1 MVLLDYI
8 VLIPLCWFAFMGFKR
23 GLIYEL
29 TSILAL
35 VLGVWAS
42 YRFSDTVAL
51 LLPNIPFAKTIVYE
65 AHVKGFTKLFP
76 DLAHAGTYRALADK
90 RVIKH
95 LKNL

>member
-8 VLIPLCWFAFMGFKR
+8 VLIPLGWFAFQGFRK

-51 LLPNIPFAKTIVYE
+51 LFPNIPFAKQI
-65 AHVKGFTKLFP
+65 AFTLTF
-76 DLAHAGTYRALADK
+76 LSLCFWCIWRAS
-90 RVIKH
+90 
-95 LKNL
+95 